1 MKKLF
6 VFAAVAVSSVLFSF
20 KAFAP
25 TTWAV
30 DKMHAKL
37 AFSIT
42 HMGISDVE
50 GQFKTFDA
58 TINAPGDDFTNAQI
72 ELTADANSFDTD
84 NDARD
89 KHVKSDAF
97 LDVAKYP
104 TISFK
109 STGVK
114 KTGANTYVIAGNLTM
129 HGVTKPVSLNA
140 TVRTGVGMNKKPVA
154 GFKITGTINR
164 TDFGVGSGFGSAVLS
179 NEVTIAANG
188 EFGQK

>member
-6 VFAAVAVSSVLFSF
+6 VMAAVAASSVLFSF

-30 DKMHAKL
+30 DKAHAKL
-37 AFSIT
+37 AFTIT

-72 ELTADANSFDTD
+72 ELTADANSLDTD

-104 TISFK
+104 TITFK
-109 STGVK
+109 STSVK
-114 KTGANTYVIAGNLTM
+114 KTGTNAYTIVGNLTM
-129 HGVTKPVSLNA
+129 HGVTKPISLNA
-140 TVRTGVGMNKKPVA
+140 VVRTGIGMNKKPVA
-154 GFKITGTINR
+154 GFKINGTINR
-164 TDFGVGSGFGSAVLS
+164 KDFGVGSGFGNAMLSDEIAV
-179 NEVTIAANG
+179 AANG